1 MRADICVYGATPSG
15 IAAAIAA
22 TREGCSVLLIE
33 PTNWIGGTVSG
44 GIARTDVDEGVSKAA
59 VVGFGDEFF
68 GAIAR
73 DGYYQTQNSFWVQ
86 SYNGEPSINL
96 AFLKRFLVQ
105 HHIHPILN
113 AKLQSV
119 QVKDRTIVAA
129 TFDSVG
135 IIEASVFIDASYE
148 GDLLAEAGCS
158 YFIGREANALYGEN
172 HNGVRD
178 LNKSASQF
186 PDGVSPYVVAGDP
199 ASGLLPFV
207 SAATLPSTGSQDGR
221 VEAFCYRLVLTNDK
235 SNKLPIPEPINY
247 DPLKYELLGRAI
259 AAGLKANAMT
269 DLFMLTALQNQSKFD
284 TNSQGPVSLDY
295 VSHECTEYVTASWS
309 RREQILE
316 NIKKY
321 TLGLF
326 KWIEADARVPS
337 SLKTS
342 VASYRFCVD
351 EFGTHGGFSPQLYIR
366 ESRRLIGDFVMNENH
381 MTLANGF
388 TDEVALGYYTVDT
401 HPVQNVIADGQV
413 KNEGPNTFNPPV
425 GYKIPYRVL
434 LPKTTECTNLLVT
447 FCMSASHVAFSSMR
461 VEPVLMALGQAA
473 GIAASLAV
481 HRGTPIQNISIGEL
495 KNKQDI
501 YRTVSGRPIILDVS
515 GDYPNGTVEQT
526 PPLSWEYRSSAFGYI
541 GQGYLSDGNR
551 GKGKRLM
558 FVLNIPEP
566 GSYRVCIK
574 YPTGSSIDAQR
585 SHNVPVTINH
595 AAGLTHLTLDQKS
608 TGQGGDWDDLGVYP
622 FDQGWPSPNKIVLS
636 TSGTESFVVVN
647 AVKLV
652 KV

>member
-22 TREGCSVLLIE
+22 AREGCSVLLIE
-33 PTNWIGGTVSG
+33 PTDWIGGTVSG

-59 VVGFGDEFF
+59 VVGFADEFF

-73 DGYYQTQNSFWVQ
+73 DGYYQTQNNFWVH

-105 HHIHPILN
+105 HHIHPIVN

-119 QVKDRTIVAA
+119 QVNDRTIVAA
-129 TFDSVG
+129 AFDRVG
-135 IIEASVFIDASYE
+135 VVEARLFIDASYE

-158 YFIGREANALYGEN
+158 YFIGREANAVYGES

-207 SAATLPSTGSQDGR
+207 SAASLPSVGSQDGR

-235 SNKLPIPEPINY
+235 SNKLPIPEPRDY

-269 DLFMLTALQNQSKFD
+269 DLFMLTDLQNQSKFD
-284 TNSQGPVSLDY
+284 TNSQGPISLDY
-295 VSHECTEYVTASWS
+295 VSPECTEYVSASWS

-316 NIKKY
+316 NIKDY

-326 KWIEADARVPS
+326 KWIEADARVAS
-337 SLKTS
+337 SLKRS
-342 VASYRFCVD
+342 VASYGFCAD
-351 EFGTHGGFSPQLYIR
+351 EFGTQAGFSPQLYIR

-401 HPVQNVIADGQV
+401 HPVQNVIVNGQV

-447 FCMSASHVAFSSMR
+447 FCVSASHVAFSSMR

-481 HRGTPIQNISIGEL
+481 HRGAPIQNISIREL

-501 YRTVSGRPIILDVS
+501 YRTVSGRAIVLDVS
-515 GDYPNGTVEQT
+515 GDYPNGFVSQT
-526 PPLSWEYRSSAFGYI
+526 PPLSWDYRSSDFGYI
-541 GQGYLSDGNR
+541 G
-551 GKGKRLM
+551 
-558 FVLNIPEP
+558 
-566 GSYRVCIK
+566 
-574 YPTGSSIDAQR
+574 
-585 SHNVPVTINH
+585 
-595 AAGLTHLTLDQKS
+595 
-608 TGQGGDWDDLGVYP
+608 
-622 FDQGWPSPNKIVLS
+622 
-636 TSGTESFVVVN
+636 
-647 AVKLV
+647 
-652 KV
+652 

>member
-22 TREGCSVLLIE
+22 AREGCSVLLIE
-33 PTNWIGGTVSG
+33 PTDWIGGTVSG

-59 VVGFGDEFF
+59 VVGFADEFF

-73 DGYYQTQNSFWVQ
+73 DGYYQTQNNFWVH

-105 HHIHPILN
+105 HHIHPIVN

-119 QVKDRTIVAA
+119 QVNDRTIVAA
-129 TFDSVG
+129 AFDRVG
-135 IIEASVFIDASYE
+135 VVEARLFIDASYE

-158 YFIGREANALYGEN
+158 YFIGREANAVYGES

-186 PDGVSPYVVAGDP
+186 PDGISPYVVAGDP

-207 SAATLPSTGSQDGR
+207 SAASLPSVGSQDGR

-235 SNKLPIPEPINY
+235 SNKLPIPEPRDY

-269 DLFMLTALQNQSKFD
+269 DLFMLTDLQNQSKFD
-284 TNSQGPVSLDY
+284 TNSQGPISLDY
-295 VSHECTEYVTASWS
+295 VSPECTEYVSASWS

-316 NIKKY
+316 NIKDY

-326 KWIEADARVPS
+326 KWIEADARVAS
-337 SLKTS
+337 SLKRS
-342 VASYRFCVD
+342 VASYGFCAD
-351 EFGTHGGFSPQLYIR
+351 EFGTQAGFSPQLYIR

-401 HPVQNVIADGQV
+401 HPVQNVIVNGQV
-413 KNEGPNTFNPPV
+413 KNEGPNAFNPPV

-447 FCMSASHVAFSSMR
+447 FCVSASHVAFSSMR

-481 HRGTPIQNISIGEL
+481 HRGAPIQNISIREL

-501 YRTVSGRPIILDVS
+501 YRTVSGRAIVLDVS
-515 GDYPNGTVEQT
+515 GDYPNGFVSQT
-526 PPLSWEYRSSAFGYI
+526 PPLSWDYRSSDFGYI

-551 GKGKRLM
+551 GKGKALV
-558 FVLNIPEP
+558 FALNIPEP

-585 SHNVPVTINH
+585 SHSVPVTINH
-595 AAGLTHLTLDQKS
+595 AAGVTYLTLDQKS
-608 TGQGGDWDDLGVYP
+608 TGQGGDWDDLGMYP
-622 FDQGWPSPNKIVLS
+622 FDQGWPSPNKIVL
-636 TSGTESFVVVN
+636 TTTGTESFVVVN

-652 KV
+652 KM

>member
-1 MRADICVYGATPSG
+1 MVQLPSG

-33 PTNWIGGTVSG
+33 PTDWIGGTVSG

-59 VVGFGDEFF
+59 VVGFADEFF

-73 DGYYQTQNSFWVQ
+73 DGYYQNQNNFWVH

-105 HHIHPILN
+105 HHIHPIVN

-119 QVKDRTIVAA
+119 QVNDRTIVAA
-129 TFDSVG
+129 AFDRVG
-135 IIEASVFIDASYE
+135 VVEARLFIDASYE

-158 YFIGREANALYGEN
+158 YFIGREANAVYGES

-207 SAATLPSTGSQDGR
+207 SAASLPSVGSQDGR
-221 VEAFCYRLVLTNDK
+221 IEAFCYRLVLTNDK
-235 SNKLPIPEPINY
+235 SNKLPIPEPRDY

-269 DLFMLTALQNQSKFD
+269 DLFMLTDLQNQSKFD
-284 TNSQGPVSLDY
+284 TNSQGPISLDY
-295 VSHECTEYVTASWS
+295 VSPECTEYVSASWS

-316 NIKKY
+316 NIKDY

-326 KWIEADARVPS
+326 KWIEADARVAS
-337 SLKTS
+337 SLKRS
-342 VASYRFCVD
+342 VASYGFCAD
-351 EFGTHGGFSPQLYIR
+351 EFGTQAGFSPQLYIR

-401 HPVQNVIADGQV
+401 HPVQNVIVNGQV

-481 HRGTPIQNISIGEL
+481 HRGAPIQNISIREL

-501 YRTVSGRPIILDVS
+501 YRTVSGRAIVLDVS
-515 GDYPNGTVEQT
+515 GDYPNGFVSQT
-526 PPLSWEYRSSAFGYI
+526 PPLSWDYRSSDFGYI

-551 GKGKRLM
+551 GKGKALM
-558 FVLNIPEP
+558 FALNIPEP

-595 AAGLTHLTLDQKS
+595 AAGVTYLTLDQKS

-622 FDQGWPSPNKIVLS
+622 FDQGRPSPNKIVL
-636 TSGTESFVVVN
+636 TTTGTESFVVVN

>member
-1 MRADICVYGATPSG
+1 MTADICVYGATPSG
-15 IAAAIAA
+15 IAGALAA
-22 TREGCSVLLIE
+22 TKEGCSVLLIE
-33 PTNWIGGTVSG
+33 PTDWVGGTVSG

-59 VVGFGDEFF
+59 VVGFADEFF

-73 DGYYQTQNSFWVQ
+73 DGYYQTQNNFWVH

-105 HHIHPILN
+105 HHIHPIVN

-119 QVKDRTIVAA
+119 QVNDRTIVAA
-129 TFDSVG
+129 AFDRVG
-135 IIEASVFIDASYE
+135 VVEARLFIDASYE
-148 GDLLAEAGCS
+148 RDLLAEAGCS
-158 YFIGREANALYGEN
+158 YFIGREANAVYGES

-186 PDGVSPYVVAGDP
+186 PDGISPYVVAGDP

-207 SAATLPSTGSQDGR
+207 SAASLPSVGSQDGR

-235 SNKLPIPEPINY
+235 SNKLPIPEPRDY

-269 DLFMLTALQNQSKFD
+269 DLFMLTDLQNQSKFD
-284 TNSQGPVSLDY
+284 TNSQGPISLDY
-295 VSHECTEYVTASWS
+295 VSPECTEYVSASWS

-316 NIKKY
+316 NIKDY

-326 KWIEADARVPS
+326 KWIEADARVAS
-337 SLKTS
+337 SLKRS
-342 VASYRFCVD
+342 VASYGFCAD
-351 EFGTHGGFSPQLYIR
+351 EFGTQAGFSPQLYIR

-388 TDEVALGYYTVDT
+388 TDEVAFGYYTVDT
-401 HPVQNVIADGQV
+401 HPVQNVIAEGQV

-447 FCMSASHVAFSSMR
+447 FCVSASHVAFSSMR

-481 HRGTPIQNISIGEL
+481 HRGAPIQNISIREL

-501 YRTVSGRPIILDVS
+501 YRTVSGRAIVLDVS
-515 GDYPNGTVEQT
+515 GDYPNGFVSQT
-526 PPLSWEYRSSAFGYI
+526 PPLSWDYRSSDFGYI

-551 GKGKRLM
+551 GKGKALV
-558 FVLNIPEP
+558 FALNIPEP

-595 AAGLTHLTLDQKS
+595 AAGVTYLTLDQKS
-608 TGQGGDWDDLGVYP
+608 TGQGGDWDDLGMYP
-622 FDQGWPSPNKIVLS
+622 FDQGWPSPNKIVL
-636 TSGTESFVVVN
+636 TTTGTESFVVVN

-652 KV
+652 KM

>member
-1 MRADICVYGATPSG
+1 MKTDIYVYGATPSG

-22 TREGCSVLLIE
+22 AREGCSVLLIE
-33 PTNWIGGTVSG
+33 PTDWIGGTVSG

-59 VVGFGDEFF
+59 VVGFADEFF

-73 DGYYQTQNSFWVQ
+73 DGYYQTQNNFWVH

-105 HHIHPILN
+105 HHIHPIVN

-119 QVKDRTIVAA
+119 QVNDRTIVAA
-129 TFDSVG
+129 AFDRVG
-135 IIEASVFIDASYE
+135 VVEARLFIDASYE

-158 YFIGREANALYGEN
+158 YFIGREANAVYGES

-186 PDGVSPYVVAGDP
+186 PDSINPYVVAGDP

-207 SAATLPSTGSQDGR
+207 SATSLPSVGSQDGR

-235 SNKLPIPEPINY
+235 SNKLPIPEPRDY

-269 DLFMLTALQNQSKFD
+269 DLFMLTDLQNQSKFD
-284 TNSQGPVSLDY
+284 TNSQGPISLDY
-295 VSHECTEYVTASWS
+295 VSPECTEYVSASWS

-316 NIKKY
+316 NIKDY

-326 KWIEADARVPS
+326 KWIEADARVAS
-337 SLKTS
+337 SLKRS
-342 VASYRFCVD
+342 VASYGFCAD
-351 EFGTHGGFSPQLYIR
+351 EFGTQAGFSPQLYIR

-388 TDEVALGYYTVDT
+388 TDEVAFGYYTVDT
-401 HPVQNVIADGQV
+401 HPVQNVIAEGQV

-447 FCMSASHVAFSSMR
+447 FCVSASHVAFSSMR

-481 HRGTPIQNISIGEL
+481 HRGAPIQNISIREL

-501 YRTVSGRPIILDVS
+501 YRTVSGRAIVLDVS
-515 GDYPNGTVEQT
+515 GDYPNGFVSQT
-526 PPLSWEYRSSAFGYI
+526 PPLSWDYRSSDFGYI

-551 GKGKRLM
+551 GKGKALV
-558 FVLNIPEP
+558 FALNIPEP

-595 AAGLTHLTLDQKS
+595 AAGVTYLTLDQKS
-608 TGQGGDWDDLGVYP
+608 TGQGGDWDDLGMYP
-622 FDQGWPSPNKIVLS
+622 FDQGWPSPNKIVL
-636 TSGTESFVVVN
+636 TTTGTESFVVVN

-652 KV
+652 KM

>member
-22 TREGCSVLLIE
+22 AREGCSVLLIE
-33 PTNWIGGTVSG
+33 PTDWIGGTVSG

-59 VVGFGDEFF
+59 VVGFADEFF

-73 DGYYQTQNSFWVQ
+73 DGYYQTQNNFWVH

-105 HHIHPILN
+105 HHIHPIVN

-119 QVKDRTIVAA
+119 QVNDRTIVAA
-129 TFDSVG
+129 AFDRVG
-135 IIEASVFIDASYE
+135 VVEARLFIDASYE

-158 YFIGREANALYGEN
+158 YFIGREANAVYGES

-186 PDGVSPYVVAGDP
+186 PDGISPYVVAGDP

-207 SAATLPSTGSQDGR
+207 SAASLPSVGSQDGR

-235 SNKLPIPEPINY
+235 SNKLPIPEPRDY

-269 DLFMLTALQNQSKFD
+269 DLFMLTDLQNQSKFD
-284 TNSQGPVSLDY
+284 TNSQGPISLDY
-295 VSHECTEYVTASWS
+295 VSPECTEYVSASWS

-316 NIKKY
+316 NIKDY

-326 KWIEADARVPS
+326 KWIEADARVAS
-337 SLKTS
+337 SLKRS
-342 VASYRFCVD
+342 VASYGFCAD
-351 EFGTHGGFSPQLYIR
+351 EFGTQAGFSPQLYIR

-388 TDEVALGYYTVDT
+388 TDEVAFGYYTVDT
-401 HPVQNVIADGQV
+401 HPVQNVIAEGQV

-447 FCMSASHVAFSSMR
+447 FCVSASHVAFSSMR

-481 HRGTPIQNISIGEL
+481 HRGAPIQNISIREL

-501 YRTVSGRPIILDVS
+501 YRTVSGRAIVLDVS
-515 GDYPNGTVEQT
+515 GDYPNGFVSQT
-526 PPLSWEYRSSAFGYI
+526 PPLSWDYRSSDFGYI

-551 GKGKRLM
+551 GKGKALV
-558 FVLNIPEP
+558 FALNIPEP

-595 AAGLTHLTLDQKS
+595 AAGVTYLTLDQKS
-608 TGQGGDWDDLGVYP
+608 TGQGGDWDDLGMYP
-622 FDQGWPSPNKIVLS
+622 FDQGWPSPNKIVL
-636 TSGTESFVVVN
+636 TTTGTESFVVVN

-652 KV
+652 KM

>member
-1 MRADICVYGATPSG
+1 MVQLPSG

-33 PTNWIGGTVSG
+33 PTDWIGGTVSG

-59 VVGFGDEFF
+59 VVGFADEFF

-73 DGYYQTQNSFWVQ
+73 DGYYQNQNNFWVH

-105 HHIHPILN
+105 HHIHPIVN

-119 QVKDRTIVAA
+119 QVNDRTIVAA
-129 TFDSVG
+129 TFDRVG
-135 IIEASVFIDASYE
+135 VVEARVFIDASYE

-158 YFIGREANALYGEN
+158 YFIGREANAVYGES

-207 SAATLPSTGSQDGR
+207 SAASLPSVGSQDGR
-221 VEAFCYRLVLTNDK
+221 IEAFCYRLVLTNDK
-235 SNKLPIPEPINY
+235 SNKLPIPEPRDY

-259 AAGLKANAMT
+259 TAGLRANAIT
-269 DLFMLTALQNQSKFD
+269 DLFMLTGLQNQSKFD
-284 TNSQGPVSLDY
+284 TNSQGPISLDY
-295 VSHECTEYVTASWS
+295 VSPECTEYVSASWS

-316 NIKKY
+316 NIKNY
-321 TLGLF
+321 TLGIF
-326 KWIEADARVPS
+326 KWIEADARAAS
-337 SLKTS
+337 SLKRS
-342 VASYRFCVD
+342 VASYGFCAD
-351 EFGTHGGFSPQLYIR
+351 EFGTQAGFSPQLYIR

-401 HPVQNVIADGQV
+401 HPVQNVIVNGQV

-481 HRGTPIQNISIGEL
+481 HHGAPIQNISIREL

-501 YRTVSGRPIILDVS
+501 YRTVSGRAIVLDVS
-515 GDYPNGTVEQT
+515 GDYPNGFVSQT
-526 PPLSWEYRSSAFGYI
+526 PPLSWDYRSSDFGYI

-551 GKGKRLM
+551 GKGKALM
-558 FVLNIPEP
+558 FALNIPEP

-595 AAGLTHLTLDQKS
+595 AAGVTYLTLDQKS

-622 FDQGWPSPNKIVLS
+622 FDQGRPSPNKIVL
-636 TSGTESFVVVN
+636 TTTGTESFVVVN

>member
-22 TREGCSVLLIE
+22 TKEGCSVLLIE
-33 PTNWIGGTVSG
+33 PTDWIGGTVSG

-59 VVGFGDEFF
+59 VVGFADEFF

-73 DGYYQTQNSFWVQ
+73 DGYYQNQNNFWVN

-105 HHIHPILN
+105 HHIHPIVN

-119 QVKDRTIVAA
+119 QVNDRTIVAA
-129 TFDSVG
+129 TFDRVRVV
-135 IIEASVFIDASYE
+135 EARVFIDASYE

-158 YFIGREANALYGEN
+158 YFIGREANAVYGES

-207 SAATLPSTGSQDGR
+207 PAASLPSVGSQDRR

-235 SNKLPIPEPINY
+235 SNKLPIPEPRDY

-259 AAGLKANAMT
+259 TAGLRANAIT
-269 DLFMLTALQNQSKFD
+269 DLFMLTGLQNQSKFD
-284 TNSQGPVSLDY
+284 TNSQGPISLDY
-295 VSHECTEYVTASWS
+295 VSPECTEYVSTSWS

-316 NIKKY
+316 NIKNY

-326 KWIEADARVPS
+326 KWIEADARVAP
-337 SLKTS
+337 SLKAS
-342 VASYRFCVD
+342 VVSYGFCAD
-351 EFGTHGGFSPQLYIR
+351 EFGTQAGFSPQLYIR

-401 HPVQNVIADGQV
+401 HPVQNVIVNGQV

-481 HRGTPIQNISIGEL
+481 HRGVPIQNISIREL

-501 YRTVSGRPIILDVS
+501 YRTVSGRAIVLDVS
-515 GDYPNGTVEQT
+515 GDYPNGFVSQT
-526 PPLSWEYRSSAFGYI
+526 PPLSWDYRSSDFGYI

-551 GKGKRLM
+551 GKGKALV
-558 FVLNIPEP
+558 FALNIPEP

-595 AAGLTHLTLDQKS
+595 AAGVTYLTLDQKS

-622 FDQGWPSPNKIVLS
+622 FDQGWPSPNKIVL
-636 TSGTESFVVVN
+636 TTTGTESFVVVN

-652 KV
+652 KA